1 MKSFF
6 CSLGI
11 FILMLG
17 LIVWN
22 YVYMASTCD
31 ALAEKI
37 EALPA
42 CDGADD
48 ALAALSEYWDR
59 EKNKI
64 GISVSQHTIDKMND
78 CMAELKYAVKNRDA
92 QIFECARYRAISIVE
107 ELRDAE
113 SLSLENWI

>member
-11 FILMLG
+11 FILMLA

-22 YVYMASTCD
+22 YLYVASTCHV
-31 ALAEKI
+31 LAEKI
-37 EALPA
+37 TALPT
-42 CDGADD
+42 CDTADD
-48 ALAALSEYWDR
+48 ALATLFDYWESE
-59 EKNKI
+59 KSKI
-64 GISVSQHTIDKMND
+64 GISISQHTIDKMND
-78 CMAELKYAVKNRDA
+78 CMAELRYAVKYRDA
-92 QIFECARYRAISIVE
+92 QIFECARYRALSIVE